1 MQKRALQGQ
10 TELNQNTSDSFRVTA
25 YSWRVSQHANR
36 PVAVK
41 ELKGTFV
48 KSESLQ
54 WCWSITAYS
63 ILLWLLGISD
73 ELNMSDGLQTMGCLK
88 KNPNRQKLQKQHVYK
103 IKTSSCSQTLSHC
116 EVAGTHGW
124 LRFRLLSS
132 FFFPFFSSGAQK
144 VEDNWISIDGGNI
157 IRKKIDFF
165 YFLTQPQN
173 QGCSSLPHTTHT
185 TLSEDFMT
193 ALPPPLSNTLHQ
205 RWHEQETL
213 SSNSLYDLWI
223 HFCPFWMSKQ
233 YQLANRHANLNFLP
247 VWECVIVKTRML
259 RFDKTCSPKIAQR

>member
-10 TELNQNTSDSFRVTA
+10 TELNQNMSDSFRVAA

-36 PVAVK
+36 PVAAKV
-41 ELKGTFV
+41 TFV

-63 ILLWLLGISD
+63 LLLWLLGISD
-73 ELNMSDGLQTMGCLK
+73 ELNMSEGLQMMGCFK
-88 KNPNRQKLQKQHVYK
+88 KTNRQKLQKQHVYK

-124 LRFRLLSS
+124 LQASLLLFTP
-132 FFFPFFSSGAQK
+132 FFFFRRTKGGRQLDFHRRREYNKKKKLTYFF
-144 VEDNWISIDGGNI
+144 IS
-157 IRKKIDFF
+157 
-165 YFLTQPQN
+165 TQPQN
-173 QGCSSLPHTTHT
+173 QGRSSFPHTTHT

-193 ALPPPLSNTLHQ
+193 ALPPPLSNSLHR
-205 RWHEQETL
+205 RWHEQETS

-233 YQLANRHANLNFLP
+233 YQRHELP
-247 VWECVIVKTRML
+247 ACLGMCYR
-259 RFDKTCSPKIAQR
+259 